1 MSKQQQQLGRRK
13 SQQKSDSL
21 CARVRILASIQPQI
35 GASPT
40 RRPDKE
46 VRSLTFNQKA
56 CTGMSSEEKSDAARV
71 SEDKVE
77 TEAETG
83 ANDST
88 SNAADADAE
97 NVADDEHEDPL
108 VIDEAEEKSDGGD
121 SDEKV

>member
-1 MSKQQQQLGRRK
+1 
-13 SQQKSDSL
+13 
-21 CARVRILASIQPQI
+21 
-35 GASPT
+35 
-40 RRPDKE
+40 
-46 VRSLTFNQKA
+46 
-56 CTGMSSEEKSDAARV
+56 MSSEEKSDAARV

-121 SDEKV
+121 SDEKVWLAAFTP

>member
-1 MSKQQQQLGRRK
+1 
-13 SQQKSDSL
+13 
-21 CARVRILASIQPQI
+21 
-35 GASPT
+35 
-40 RRPDKE
+40 
-46 VRSLTFNQKA
+46 
-56 CTGMSSEEKSDAARV
+56 MSSEEKSDAARV

>member
-1 MSKQQQQLGRRK
+1 
-13 SQQKSDSL
+13 
-21 CARVRILASIQPQI
+21 
-35 GASPT
+35 
-40 RRPDKE
+40 
-46 VRSLTFNQKA
+46 
-56 CTGMSSEEKSDAARV
+56 MSSEEKSDAARV

-121 SDEKV
+121 SDEKVWLAALTP